1 MSPSEVQAVTLMLLH
16 IWMDAC
22 HCDWYTQA
30 GTKCSRCYTLNRA
43 AESMPLIYEAFTNTI
58 NQTEKGITHGI

>member
-1 MSPSEVQAVTLMLLH
+1 MNASEVQAVTLMLLH

-30 GTKCSRCYTLNRA
+30 GTKCSRCFTLGRA
-43 AESMPLIYEAFTNTI
+43 AESMPMIYEAFTNTI
-58 NQTEKGITHGI
+58 NQTEKGVTHGI